1 MSGHDVLRNLG
12 EEDHLEGELL
22 RETAL
27 STLSL
32 SRQHEVVEHHHVKLV
47 EEVAPTRKK
56 VSSRTKLVLTWP
68 RRGSLWGRRACRG

>member
-1 MSGHDVLRNLG
+1 MSGLDVLRNLG

-22 RETAL
+22 RETAP
-27 STLSL
+27 STLCL
-32 SRQHEVVEHHHVKLV
+32 SRQHEVVEEQHLPRVQ
-47 EEVAPTRKK
+47 EVAPTRKK